1 MRNTINKIA
10 IMIVAVLTLMSC
22 QSKEDIAYEVVQES
36 KIYPSLKAKEIKPLM
51 INENH
56 FFLKLYNPILSKHI
70 DIDENNEY
78 GFSRYIYRTK
88 SGVFTMF
95 YIIDMTNKKVVLK
108 RGKFDEVFR
117 PYFEELAPDYVDVF
131 SGELVLRF
139 I

>member
-1 MRNTINKIA
+1 MRNTILA
-10 IMIVAVLTLMSC
+10 IVAVLTLMSC

-51 INENH
+51 ISENH
-56 FFLKLYNPILSKHI
+56 FFLKLYNPILGKYI

-108 RGKFDEVFR
+108 RGKFDEVFK
-117 PYFEELAPDYVDVF
+117 PYFMEFMPDSVDF
-131 SGELVLRF
+131 ISGEHTLRW

>member
-1 MRNTINKIA
+1 MKKVLITLT
-10 IMIVAVLTLMSC
+10 AVLTLMSC
-22 QSKEDIAYEVVQES
+22 SSEEDIAYEIVQES

-70 DIDENNEY
+70 DIDENNEH

-88 SGVFTMF
+88 RGVFTMF
-95 YIIDMTNKKVVLK
+95 YIIDMTNKKVVFK
-108 RGKFDEVFR
+108 SGKFDKVFR
-117 PYFEELAPDYVDVF
+117 PYFEEFMPDFVDIF
-131 SGELVLRF
+131 IGESVLMW